1 MFSGLR
7 NTTNEL
13 KLELFSLLFQQHFV
27 SQPTGGGATTTEI
40 DMCVGNM
47 LVLLQLELGD
57 SEQPMPGALDL
68 LGQLISHIRSRP
80 SFSYPIF
87 TNYIVNADILEEIMH
102 LATKQDSPVAF
113 EIAPPSS
120 TQLTRYYNVLF
131 CWSREN

>member
-1 MFSGLR
+1 M
-7 NTTNEL
+7 
-13 KLELFSLLFQQHFV
+13 

-57 SEQPMPGALDL
+57 SEQPMPGALDS
-68 LGQLISHIRSRP
+68 LGQLISHISSRP

-120 TQLTRYYNVLF
+120 TQLTRFVRTYLPFLKSFQSIVLSILLSF
-131 CWSREN
+131 SVVKEEYLQEE